1 MIRDGQVRRLRRMLA
16 AGEFLVVA
24 AGRTGMDEKTA
35 RKYRDGEK
43 LPSELAKP
51 RTWRTRE
58 DPFEEVWPAV
68 LARLEAEPKLRA
80 FALFGWLQEKYE
92 GRFPDSQRRTFERRV
107 RAWRAARGPNQEV
120 MFPQVHTPGDLGASD
135 FTHMNSLRITIGRQF
150 FDHLL
155 YHFTLTY
162 SNWESVS
169 VCFSESF
176 EAFSRGLQD
185 ALWKLGGVPRKHRSD
200 SLSAAVNNLS
210 EDREFHA
217 RYRVVTGIRKG
228 TRAGV
233 KLGTT

>member
-80 FALFGWLQEKYE
+80 
-92 GRFPDSQRRTFERRV
+92 
-107 RAWRAARGPNQEV
+107 
-120 MFPQVHTPGDLGASD
+120 
-135 FTHMNSLRITIGRQF
+135 
-150 FDHLL
+150 
-155 YHFTLTY
+155 
-162 SNWESVS
+162 
-169 VCFSESF
+169 
-176 EAFSRGLQD
+176 
-185 ALWKLGGVPRKHRSD
+185 
-200 SLSAAVNNLS
+200 
-210 EDREFHA
+210 
-217 RYRVVTGIRKG
+217 
-228 TRAGV
+228 
-233 KLGTT
+233 